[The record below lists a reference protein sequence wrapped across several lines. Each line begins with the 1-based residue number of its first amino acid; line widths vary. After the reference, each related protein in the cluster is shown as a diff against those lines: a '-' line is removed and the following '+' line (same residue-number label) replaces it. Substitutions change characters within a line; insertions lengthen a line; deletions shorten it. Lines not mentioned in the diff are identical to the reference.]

1 MTNET
6 APDPHRLSPLWR
18 RLALGLFLIGCGG
31 TAAELLLLEHFEDP
45 WQWTPIALLGAGF
58 AGGVVLAIRATPGA
72 LRVFRYLMWL
82 FMPAGGLGMYLHLKS
97 NVEFEREL
105 NPAVGGFDLAVDVLM
120 GAMPALAPGHM
131 IQLGLLGFLVMLRH
145 PALMKPGSP
154 QSGGTE

>member
-6 APDPHRLSPLWR
+6 PPGPHRLSPLWR

-58 AGGVVLAIRATPGA
+58 AGGVVLAVHATPGA
-72 LRVFRYLMWL
+72 FRVFRYLMWL

-145 PALMKPGSP
+145 PALLKPGSP